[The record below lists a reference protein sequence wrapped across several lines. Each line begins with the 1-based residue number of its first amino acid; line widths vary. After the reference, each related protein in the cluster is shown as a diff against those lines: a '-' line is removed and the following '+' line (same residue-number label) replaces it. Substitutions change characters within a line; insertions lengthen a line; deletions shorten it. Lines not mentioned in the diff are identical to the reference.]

1 MKLSQLKKCAVEN
14 GINLKHL
21 NGKMLKKSEL
31 AEKLMSKGIMV
42 KSPKKSKK
50 RSRKSKKKSRKS
62 KKKSR
67 KSKKKSRKSKKK
79 SRKLN
84 VYMIF
89 AAKHRKNVMK
99 KFKDQGKSGRDLISA
114 TGKELGRMYRAQK
127 PKASRKMSKKKS
139 RKMSKKKSRKMS
151 KKKSRKMSK
160 KKSRKM
166 SKKKSRKKKSR
177 KKKSRK
183 KKSRKKSRKYR
194 AAFTYDPRKY
204 DTAIPEHKKK
214 KSREYK
220 MHKYGGNEGD
230 LRRSARKDYM

>member
-139 RKMSKKKSRKMS
+139 RKMSKKKSRK
-151 KKKSRKMSK
+151 
-160 KKSRKM
+160 
-166 SKKKSRKKKSR
+166 KSRKKKSR

>member
-50 RSRKSKKKSRKS
+50 R
-62 KKKSR
+62 SR

-139 RKMSKKKSRKMS
+139 RK
-151 KKKSRKMSK
+151 
-160 KKSRKM
+160 
-166 SKKKSRKKKSR
+166 KSR

>member
-139 RKMSKKKSRKMS
+139 RKMSKKKSRK
-151 KKKSRKMSK
+151 
-160 KKSRKM
+160 
-166 SKKKSRKKKSR
+166 KKSR

>member
-79 SRKLN
+79 SRKPKKKSRKPKKKSRKLN

-139 RKMSKKKSRKMS
+139 RKMSKKKSRK
-151 KKKSRKMSK
+151 KKSRKMSK
-160 KKSRKM
+160 KKR
-166 SKKKSRKKKSR
+166 SK
-177 KKKSRK
+177 
-183 KKSRKKSRKYR
+183 KKSRKYR
-194 AAFTYDPRKY
+194 AAFTYV
-204 DTAIPEHKKK
+204 IPEHK

-220 MHKYGGNEGD
+220 MSKYGGNEGD
-230 LRRSARKDYM
+230 LRSSARKDYM

>member
-67 KSKKKSRKSKKK
+67 K
-79 SRKLN
+79 LN

-127 PKASRKMSKKKS
+127 PKAS

>member
-67 KSKKKSRKSKKK
+67 K
-79 SRKLN
+79 LN

-127 PKASRKMSKKKS
+127 PKA
-139 RKMSKKKSRKMS
+139 SRKMS